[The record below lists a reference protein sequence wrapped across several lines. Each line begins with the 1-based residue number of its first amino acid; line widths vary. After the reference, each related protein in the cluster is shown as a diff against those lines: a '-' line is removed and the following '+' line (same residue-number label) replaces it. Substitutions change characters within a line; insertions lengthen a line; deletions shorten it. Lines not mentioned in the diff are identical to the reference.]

1 MDGFLSLSR
10 SQEAKLREEWLQE
23 SGAAF
28 DQMFAKDRQAQLVTL
43 TQREDLA
50 LALGKELARWL
61 LERHA
66 QADPQVRPSAQEV
79 PRCPRCKETAERV
92 TKRRGS
98 LPERE
103 LTTRAGA
110 VALRRE
116 KWRCRPCRLV
126 FFSAGPPA
134 RSGHRGIQPAL
145 DPKGG
150 ASGSQGIVS
159 GGE

>member
-10 SQEAKLREEWLQE
+10 SQQTKLREEWLQQA
-23 SGAAF
+23 GTAF

-50 LALGKELARWL
+50 LALGKDLSCWL

-66 QADPQVRPSAQEV
+66 QADPQVRPSEQEP
-79 PRCPRCKETAERV
+79 PRCPRCKKTAERM

-98 LPERE
+98 LPERK

-110 VALRRE
+110 VTLWRE
-116 KWRCRPCRLV
+116 QWRCRPCRLV
-126 FFSAGPPA
+126 FFSAGPQA
-134 RSGHRGIQPAL
+134 GSGDRGIQSAF
-145 DPKGG
+145 DPEGG